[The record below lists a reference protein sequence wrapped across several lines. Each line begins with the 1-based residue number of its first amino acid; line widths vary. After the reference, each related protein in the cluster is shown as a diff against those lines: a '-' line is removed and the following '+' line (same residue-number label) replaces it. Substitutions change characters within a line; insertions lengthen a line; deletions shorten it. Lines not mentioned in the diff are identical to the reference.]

1 MDLSFGSRLNVL
13 TGDNGLGKSFFLDLI
28 WFAMTREWPQSVNPT
43 LMSGFVAR
51 PSSPKTKSAIT
62 AVIRVDHQEAKVI
75 TRFSAD
81 IDRWVFNQSKT
92 VSPGL
97 VFYLMADGSFAVW
110 DSERNH
116 ASRNGNELSTAFVFS
131 HREVFNGLSGKGDTK
146 LCNGLITD
154 WAMWSDSFSYAP
166 LLAQQMDAVLKVLSP
181 IGACYQVG
189 VPRRVC
195 VSDARR
201 VPTIKMPYGEED
213 SEGSEVPVTQA
224 SSGIKRIVA
233 LAYMLTWAV
242 NEHAEV
248 VKRKGKDMERRVT
261 LLVDDVDSHLNPRW
275 QASIVS
281 SILEA
286 IEVLYKKLGS
296 SVRTQ
301 LFMTTHSPIVL
312 ASLKDSFDPT
322 MDKRFALYLKEG
334 AVSVR
339 DGA

>member
-1 MDLSFGSRLNVL
+1 
-13 TGDNGLGKSFFLDLI
+13 
-28 WFAMTREWPQSVNPT
+28 
-43 LMSGFVAR
+43 
-51 PSSPKTKSAIT
+51 
-62 AVIRVDHQEAKVI
+62 
-75 TRFSAD
+75 
-81 IDRWVFNQSKT
+81 
-92 VSPGL
+92 
-97 VFYLMADGSFAVW
+97 MADGSFAVW

-166 LLAQQMDAVLKVLSP
+166 LAQQMDAVLKVLSP

-286 IEVLYKKLGS
+286 IEVLFKKLGS
-296 SVRTQ
+296 SFRTQ

-312 ASLKDSFDPT
+312 ASIKDSCTRPWISGST
-322 MDKRFALYLKEG
+322 CILKRGLFQSGTALSFLHTQRHSEVIQSADAPGKVSRRPSKTTWQTDHYKALQSAFLHVDLRSNQEVSKRPWQQQIPKVHQGRHEG
-334 AVSVR
+334 CQTSRPNA
-339 DGA
+339 

>member
-13 TGDNGLGKSFFLDLI
+13 TGDN
-28 WFAMTREWPQSVNPT
+28 
-43 LMSGFVAR
+43 GFVAR

-62 AVIRVDHQEAKVI
+62 AVMRVDHQEAKVI

-97 VFYLMADGSFAVW
+97 VFYLMADGSLAVG

-116 ASRNGNELSTAFVFS
+116 ASRNGNELSAAFVFS

-166 LLAQQMDAVLKVLSP
+166 LAQQMDAVLKVLSP

-213 SEGSEVPVTQA
+213 SEGIEVPVTQA

-233 LAYMLTWAV
+233 LAYMLT
-242 NEHAEV
+242 
-248 VKRKGKDMERRVT
+248 G
-261 LLVDDVDSHLNPRW
+261 L
-275 QASIVS
+275 
-281 SILEA
+281 
-286 IEVLYKKLGS
+286 
-296 SVRTQ
+296 
-301 LFMTTHSPIVL
+301 
-312 ASLKDSFDPT
+312 
-322 MDKRFALYLKEG
+322 
-334 AVSVR
+334 
-339 DGA
+339 